1 MQTTPGEPI
10 RFERDPAH
18 LHVPR
23 AADTPFLTVL
33 STLPV
38 PNPGPAD
45 EKIRLAAQTH
55 LR

>member
-1 MQTTPGEPI
+1 MQTTPGERI
-10 RFERDPAH
+10 RFEHDPAH
-18 LHVPR
+18 FHVPR
-23 AADTPFLTVL
+23 GLTPLPTLL

-45 EKIRLAAQTH
+45 EKIRLAARTH